1 MEFITNREKNIY
13 TVPNNLNNKYIITF
27 LSQYSLISS
36 TSDSDNDDFI
46 TITTNSIETLEDFEK
61 GKDQSDKDIFIN
73 KFIYDIGCQI
83 LLLKANQIG
92 IKHFNLSDI
101 IVLNSNIFL
110 FINPNML
117 YNLLNKKEV
126 DDSLPEYT
134 HGTFTLDSI
143 DSKSLFLPPEF
154 SEKNKYYYYT
164 TSYYSFAK
172 LLLHYFDIKISD
184 IENSSLYFFCKRCL
198 IETPIDRVFLFI

>member
-1 MEFITNREKNIY
+1 MEFIATREKNIY
-13 TVPNNLNNKYIITF
+13 TIPNNADNKYIITF
-27 LSQYSLISS
+27 LSQYDLILSS
-36 TSDSDNDDFI
+36 DDDNFI
-46 TITTNSIETLEDFEK
+46 TISANSIETLEEFKKE
-61 GKDQSDKDIFIN
+61 KDQSNNKELFIN

-83 LLLKANQIG
+83 LLLKENRIG

-101 IVLNSNIFL
+101 VVLNSDIFL

-117 YNLLNKKEV
+117 YKLLSKKEIDISV
-126 DDSLPEYT
+126 PEYT

-164 TSYYSFAK
+164 TSYYSFTK
-172 LLLHYFDIKISD
+172 LLLHYFNIKISD
-184 IENSSLYFFCKRCL
+184 IEHTSLYFFCNRCL
-198 IETPIDRVFLFI
+198 VENPIDRVFLFI

>member
-1 MEFITNREKNIY
+1 MEFITTREKNIY
-13 TVPNNLNNKYIITF
+13 TLPNNLNNKYIITF
-27 LSQYSLISS
+27 LSQYNLVSS
-36 TSDSDNDDFI
+36 TSDSDDFI
-46 TITTNSIETLEDFEK
+46 TITANSIETLENFEK
-61 GKDQSDKDIFIN
+61 SKNQTDKDIFIN

-83 LLLKANQIG
+83 LLLKENRIG

-117 YNLLNKKEV
+117 YNLLDKKAIDE
-126 DDSLPEYT
+126 SLPEYT
-134 HGTFTLDSI
+134 HGIFTLDSI

-172 LLLHYFDIKISD
+172 LLLHYFNIEISD
-184 IENSSLYFFCKRCL
+184 IEHTSLYFFCKRCL
-198 IETPIDRVFLFI
+198 VENPIDRVFLFI

>member
-1 MEFITNREKNIY
+1 MEFITTREKNIY
-13 TVPNNLNNKYIITF
+13 TLPNNLNNKYIITF
-27 LSQYSLISS
+27 LSQYNLVSS
-36 TSDSDNDDFI
+36 TSDSDDFI
-46 TITTNSIETLEDFEK
+46 TITANSIETLENFEK
-61 GKDQSDKDIFIN
+61 SKNQTDKDIFIN

-83 LLLKANQIG
+83 LLLKENRIG

-117 YNLLNKKEV
+117 YNLLDKKAIDE
-126 DDSLPEYT
+126 SLPEYT
-134 HGTFTLDSI
+134 HGIFTLDSI

-172 LLLHYFDIKISD
+172 LLLHYFNIEIGD
-184 IENSSLYFFCKRCL
+184 IEHTSLYFFCKRCL
-198 IETPIDRVFLFI
+198 VENPIDRVFLFI

>member
-1 MEFITNREKNIY
+1 MEFIATREKNIY
-13 TVPNNLNNKYIITF
+13 TLPNNINNKYIITF
-27 LSQYSLISS
+27 LSQYNLVSS
-36 TSDSDNDDFI
+36 TSDSDDFI
-46 TITTNSIETLEDFEK
+46 TITANYIETLENFEK
-61 GKDQSDKDIFIN
+61 SKDQTDKDIFIN

-83 LLLKANQIG
+83 LLLKENRIG

-101 IVLNSNIFL
+101 VVLNSNIFL

-117 YNLLNKKEV
+117 YNLLDKKTIDE
-126 DDSLPEYT
+126 SLPEYT

-172 LLLHYFDIKISD
+172 LLLHYFNINIDD
-184 IENSSLYFFCKRCL
+184 IEHTSLYFFCKRCL
-198 IETPIDRVFLFI
+198 LENPIDRVFLFI

>member
-1 MEFITNREKNIY
+1 MEFITTREKNIY
-13 TVPNNLNNKYIITF
+13 TLPNNLNNKYIITF
-27 LSQYSLISS
+27 LSQYNLVSS
-36 TSDSDNDDFI
+36 TSDSDDFI
-46 TITTNSIETLEDFEK
+46 TITANSIETLDNFEK
-61 GKDQSDKDIFIN
+61 SKNQTDKDIFIN

-83 LLLKANQIG
+83 LLLKENRIG

-117 YNLLNKKEV
+117 YNLLDKKAIDE
-126 DDSLPEYT
+126 SLPEYT
-134 HGTFTLDSI
+134 HGIFTLDSI
-143 DSKSLFLPPEF
+143 DTKSIFLPPEF

-172 LLLHYFDIKISD
+172 LLLHYFNIEISD
-184 IENSSLYFFCKRCL
+184 IEHTSLYFFCKRCL
-198 IETPIDRVFLFI
+198 VENPIDRVFLFI